1 MAQVPSRRP
10 SEARRDRSRKRHQA
24 NGHADGGG
32 DCCGHSPVAEA
43 PFAAAA
49 PAASAASAEQVQ
61 ELERR
66 DAVSGAAARL
76 PPQLLPA
83 VPARARRARR
93 LPVLRKRRQGLP
105 VTRSLALPRSGATPP
120 AFDEARRT
128 THDGKRSISIS
139 RRALCCVRAH
149 LCGGSDRLFRLMKDP
164 TCSTIL
170 SFVLSCARPHDARR
184 RRTGAVSRIPR
195 KK

>member
-1 MAQVPSRRP
+1 MRP
-10 SEARRDRSRKRHQA
+10 FP
-24 NGHADGGG
+24 GGG
-32 DCCGHSPVAEA
+32 GTLRRRGSGGLGGFGGAGPGAGATRCCLRSCCSTA
-43 PFAAAA
+43 PPAAA
-49 PAASAASAEQVQ
+49 
-61 ELERR
+61 
-66 DAVSGAAARL
+66 G
-76 PPQLLPA
+76 

-184 RRTGAVSRIPR
+184 RRTGAVSRIQEKMMRLFTRLPCAIPAWLGS
-195 KK
+195 